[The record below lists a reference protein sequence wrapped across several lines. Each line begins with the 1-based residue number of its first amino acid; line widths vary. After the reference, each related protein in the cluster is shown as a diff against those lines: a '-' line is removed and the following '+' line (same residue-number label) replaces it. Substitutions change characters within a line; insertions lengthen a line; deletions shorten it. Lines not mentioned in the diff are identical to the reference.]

1 MASDVGSGADRSE
14 GAADSSW
21 EWETNSSWWSTSGKY
36 ENWTWVGRQRNSDH
50 SSYGDAYYANWDWER
65 SHDPWR
71 DWYNDRNLR
80 DRSGVSHDSDQGGRE
95 EPDHRGWRGDWWNGG
110 ETDVLSPKSVP
121 AARDVSG
128 ALPSGE
134 MSSVGQQKENKVAG
148 DQRHSKISSSYPPIF
163 RAKPG
168 ESFKEWKR
176 SVGFWLGGEAG
187 SLPAELIGPR
197 LMVQLRDRA
206 GQLVHHLSNED
217 VNKSDGM
224 KLVMDTLEKSPL
236 IRQLDKH
243 KVDMHRKRLMSL
255 RRLPQESLESY
266 VTRGQL
272 YRTQLVALDDA
283 MQMGECFFTGH
294 LLDGARLSRKDK
306 VMIKTRAG
314 SDREVDVTN
323 AMVELAPELE
333 GEHGF
338 PIGNSEPNAAAR
350 QGEEFLIQR
359 PENSRFAKKEV
370 NAVEFDPFAEENLEF
385 DDEASLVLEEF
396 DPPELVQAANEAFAL
411 QHKAKQRIMEVRKL
425 RQYYRRPDRPEQDER
440 RRALQEKMRTSPC
453 HRCGEIGHWR
463 RECPQ
468 RNNAV
473 AATALKGSHA
483 AKTAEEEWSALVSL
497 CHQPASVAASAS
509 GAYKERF
516 VGVINHVGGIA
527 HETMWCQQELRLN
540 VILDLGCV
548 KSVVGLAWMNQLVK
562 EWKSRNRWFA
572 VHPEQEKF
580 QFGNGETLTSRCRVQ
595 FECMVG
601 GCHIILG
608 MSVVS
613 GKCPPLLSRH
623 ACSQLGLKIDCAA
636 HSFSSTRMGIKTFG
650 LSQASNGH
658 YLLPLFDF
666 DENLR
671 SDIPSDFSL
680 MKGQEAQVIK
690 KVSLHSEVV
699 EQPAAV
705 MFELT
710 NDRSI
715 RSSDP
720 TSTPTSADGV
730 GARGSEGEV
739 SGGKAGGRAQD
750 RHLSPLRRSRSPSNG
765 MPYAGASGERDRGGD
780 EGGSGLLGAE
790 SEEGDHSPLLSSC
803 TTTPESFDEHR
814 AAFDFGVGAHARPQ
828 QGRDCPDQ
836 QAPCEGSHHPFQAAG
851 QSSVDRGAGQF
862 SEPLSHVVSGGGDE
876 HGVRDGLSNEN
887 LSVEKAA
894 LATEGEVGCGS
905 HARSSMEAQS
915 TLASNAAV
923 QGSGCDLGSLRSSS
937 SEVEQP
943 GHPLPDVTREK
954 QLLLQRGMVQSLKQ
968 GVGKGLTRGR
978 RITDTA
984 AMESFCGG
992 GDLCRRGEPHQGRQE
1007 GASRALGRIGA
1018 Y

>member
-1 MASDVGSGADRSE
+1 
-14 GAADSSW
+14 
-21 EWETNSSWWSTSGKY
+21 
-36 ENWTWVGRQRNSDH
+36 
-50 SSYGDAYYANWDWER
+50 
-65 SHDPWR
+65 
-71 DWYNDRNLR
+71 
-80 DRSGVSHDSDQGGRE
+80 
-95 EPDHRGWRGDWWNGG
+95 
-110 ETDVLSPKSVP
+110 
-121 AARDVSG
+121 
-128 ALPSGE
+128 
-134 MSSVGQQKENKVAG
+134 
-148 DQRHSKISSSYPPIF
+148 
-163 RAKPG
+163 
-168 ESFKEWKR
+168 
-176 SVGFWLGGEAG
+176 
-187 SLPAELIGPR
+187 
-197 LMVQLRDRA
+197 
-206 GQLVHHLSNED
+206 
-217 VNKSDGM
+217 
-224 KLVMDTLEKSPL
+224 
-236 IRQLDKH
+236 
-243 KVDMHRKRLMSL
+243 
-255 RRLPQESLESY
+255 
-266 VTRGQL
+266 
-272 YRTQLVALDDA
+272 

-370 NAVEFDPFAEENLEF
+370 NAVEFDPFAEENPEIE
-385 DDEASLVLEEF
+385 DDASLVLEEF

-453 HRCGEIGHWR
+453 HRCGEIGHWS

-473 AATALKGSHA
+473 AATAVKGSPS

-562 EWKSRNRWFA
+562 EWQSRRRWFA

-580 QFGNGETLTSRCRVQ
+580 QFGNGETLTSRFRVQ

-601 GCHIILG
+601 GCHIVLG

-623 ACSQLGLKIDCAA
+623 ACSQLGLKIDCAT

-680 MKGQEAQVIK
+680 MQGQEAQVIK
-690 KVSLHSEVV
+690 KVSLPSEVV

-715 RSSDP
+715 RSPNP
-720 TSTPTSADGV
+720 TSTSASC
-730 GARGSEGEV
+730 RWH
-739 SGGKAGGRAQD
+739 RCPRQ
-750 RHLSPLRRSRSPSNG
+750 PRRSQQWKSQWTSP
-765 MPYAGASGERDRGGD
+765 
-780 EGGSGLLGAE
+780 
-790 SEEGDHSPLLSSC
+790 
-803 TTTPESFDEHR
+803 
-814 AAFDFGVGAHARPQ
+814 
-828 QGRDCPDQ
+828 
-836 QAPCEGSHHPFQAAG
+836 
-851 QSSVDRGAGQF
+851 
-862 SEPLSHVVSGGGDE
+862 
-876 HGVRDGLSNEN
+876 
-887 LSVEKAA
+887 
-894 LATEGEVGCGS
+894 
-905 HARSSMEAQS
+905 RSSPVAY
-915 TLASNAAV
+915 AAIPV
-923 QGSGCDLGSLRSSS
+923 TEPSSA
-937 SEVEQP
+937 
-943 GHPLPDVTREK
+943 TCWRRWK
-954 QLLLQRGMVQSLKQ
+954 ARQR
-968 GVGKGLTRGR
+968 R
-978 RITDTA
+978 R
-984 AMESFCGG
+984 
-992 GDLCRRGEPHQGRQE
+992 
-1007 GASRALGRIGA
+1007 
-1018 Y
+1018 